1 VTPFMQVRSLGLR
14 SLGESVECLVLT
26 SSSLFRPV
34 FFLIPLWESV
44 EGLVVVIVILLAA
57 KVLVQVVAV
66 HHHMNGT
73 RRTWE
78 LSFLRVMRQ
87 TGTATS
93 LTLTNLT
100 APLRTLTTRR
110 SCPTRSRSSSNTA
123 GHIRRRRFTGS
134 AFFLYSR
141 ISCASR

>member
-1 VTPFMQVRSLGLR
+1 
-14 SLGESVECLVLT
+14 
-26 SSSLFRPV
+26 V
-34 FFLIPLWESV
+34 FFLITLWESV
-44 EGLVVVIVILLAA
+44 EGLVVVTVILLAA

-66 HHHMNGT
+66 HHHKNGT

-93 LTLTNLT
+93 LTLTDLT
-100 APLRTLTTRR
+100 ARLRTLTPRR
-110 SCPTRSRSSSNTA
+110 SCRTRRRSSSNTA

-134 AFFLYSR
+134 AFFILESHAR
-141 ISCASR
+141 PGRVTG